1 MGFSFSSSRRLL
13 TASGFSQVFGE
24 SCCKAGDDA
33 FLVLARRNG
42 LNHARLG
49 LAIAKKQLRRAV
61 DRNRVKR
68 VSRESFRMA
77 QEQLS
82 GMDVVVLCRS
92 GASGLDK
99 AQIRRRV
106 DALFVKIA
114 GLKNR

>member
-1 MGFSFSSSRRLL
+1 MGFSFASGRRLL
-13 TASGFSQVFGE
+13 TASDFSQVFE
-24 SCCKAGDDA
+24 DSCCKAGDDA
-33 FLVLARRNG
+33 FLVLARGNG

-68 VSRESFRMA
+68 VSRESFRVL

-82 GMDVVVLCRS
+82 GLDLVVLCRA

-99 AQIRRRV
+99 TQIRRRV